1 METVQ
6 QIDNYQPHQ
15 IESSIEHN
23 EQHLQQT
30 VRFLAI

>member
-15 IESSIEHN
+15 IEPSIEHN
-23 EQHLQQT
+23 ENLQQT
-30 VRFLAI
+30 VRFVAI